1 MDATEHLTL
10 RLWSSGDF
18 ILCQRD
24 VPAANGVSWAGCI
37 AVEFWSTRDSPDH
50 FMVAEQCDL
59 VAAPNDNGTN
69 WLYRRTRTHMV
80 VHHHRLLMSCSWL
93 VERDQ
98 IRVALPMYARRLL
111 G

>member
-1 MDATEHLTL
+1 MRTAV
-10 RLWSSGDF
+10 RLWSAGDF

-24 VPAANGVSWAGCI
+24 APASWAGCI

-50 FMVAEQCDL
+50 FMVGEQCDL

-69 WLYRRTRTHMV
+69 WLYRRTRAHMV
-80 VHHHRLLMSCSWL
+80 VHHNRLLMSCSWL

-98 IRVALPMYARRLL
+98 IRVALPMYARRIL